1 MSEVKGNVTLTAD
14 VVNQIAGHSARGV
27 EGLHRLGKANFF
39 NKLKGGDAL
48 GDGILA
54 EVGNEEVAFDID
66 VVIEYGFPLE
76 EVSQRLRDNIS
87 NQVKTMLGRTVVE
100 CNINVVGVHF
110 PEPPAEAKPEPTKR
124 VK

>member
-1 MSEVKGNVTLTAD
+1 MKGNIKLTPE
-14 VVNQIAGHSARGV
+14 VVNQIAGYAARGV

-39 NKLKGGDAL
+39 NKLKGGNDL

-66 VVIEYGFPLE
+66 VVIEYGYPLE
-76 EVSQRLRDNIS
+76 EVADRLRSNIS

-110 PEPPAEAKPEPTKR
+110 PEPEEPKKEAPAKR

>member
-1 MSEVKGNVTLTAD
+1 MTDVKGNVTLNAE
-14 VVNQIAGHSARGV
+14 VVNQIAGHAARGV
-27 EGLHRLGKANFF
+27 EGLHRLGKTNFF
-39 NKLKGGDAL
+39 NKLKGGDQL

-66 VVIEYGFPLE
+66 VVIEFGYPLE
-76 EVSQRLRDNIS
+76 EVADRLRQAIS
-87 NQVKTMLGRTVVE
+87 NQVKTMLGRKVVE

-110 PEPPAEAKPEPTKR
+110 PEPEKVEPSKR

>member
-1 MSEVKGNVTLTAD
+1 MGTVKGNVTLTPE

-27 EGLHRLGKANFF
+27 EGLHRLGKASFF

-66 VVIEYGFPLE
+66 VVIEYGYPLE
-76 EVSQRLRDNIS
+76 EVSERLRNNIS
-87 NQVKTMLGRTVVE
+87 SQVKTMLGRTVVE

-110 PEPPAEAKPEPTKR
+110 PEPEVVKETPPKR